1 MAVMSIRIPEEKRK
15 KLKAIASIE
24 GKSMSSIV
32 SELIDDY
39 VAETWE
45 RLKDRE
51 ELREI
56 MNVSESSFLDWDNNE
71 DEVYNDL

>member
-1 MAVMSIRIPEEKRK
+1 MPVMSIRIPEEKRK

-24 GKSMSSIV
+24 GKSMSTIM

-51 ELREI
+51 ELKEI
-56 MNVSESSFLDWDNNE
+56 MSVSESSFSEWDNNE

>member
-24 GKSMSSIV
+24 GKSMSNIV

-51 ELREI
+51 ELKEI
-56 MNVSESSFLDWDNNE
+56 MNVSESSFLDWDNYE

>member
-24 GKSMSSIV
+24 GKSMSNIV
-32 SELIDDY
+32 SELIEDY
-39 VAETWE
+39 VAEAWE

-51 ELREI
+51 ELKEI
-56 MNVSESSFLDWDNNE
+56 MNVSESSFSEWENNE

>member
-24 GKSMSSIV
+24 GKSMSNIV
-32 SELIDDY
+32 SELIENY
-39 VAETWE
+39 VAEAWE

-51 ELREI
+51 ELKEI
-56 MNVSESSFLDWDNNE
+56 MNVSESSFSEWDNNE

>member
-1 MAVMSIRIPEEKRK
+1 MSIRIPEEKRK

-24 GKSMSSIV
+24 GKSMSNIV
-32 SELIDDY
+32 SELIEDY
-39 VAETWE
+39 VAEAWE

-51 ELREI
+51 ELKEI
-56 MNVSESSFLDWDNNE
+56 MNVSESSFSEWDNNE